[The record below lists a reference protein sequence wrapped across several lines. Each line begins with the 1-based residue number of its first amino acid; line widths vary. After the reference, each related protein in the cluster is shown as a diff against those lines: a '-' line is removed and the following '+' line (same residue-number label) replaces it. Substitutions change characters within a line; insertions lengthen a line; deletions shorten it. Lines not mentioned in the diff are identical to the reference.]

1 MTTVHI
7 PSLVRNLTGGAEQVE
22 VDIAPG
28 EKLSVREVLAQLEER
43 FPGLA
48 GRLLEQESGE
58 LVPGLA
64 VFIDGEPAGMGLLSK
79 VGQEDSLFFLAPIV
93 GGA

>member
-7 PSLVRNLTGGAEQVE
+7 PSLVRDLTGGAEQVD
-22 VDIAPG
+22 VDLAPD
-28 EKLSVREVLAQLEER
+28 EKLAVREVLVRLEER

-48 GRLLEQESGE
+48 GRLLDQESGE

-64 VFIDGEPAGMGLLSK
+64 VFIDGEPAGMGLLAK
-79 VGQEDSLFFLAPIV
+79 VGRQDSLFFLAPIV